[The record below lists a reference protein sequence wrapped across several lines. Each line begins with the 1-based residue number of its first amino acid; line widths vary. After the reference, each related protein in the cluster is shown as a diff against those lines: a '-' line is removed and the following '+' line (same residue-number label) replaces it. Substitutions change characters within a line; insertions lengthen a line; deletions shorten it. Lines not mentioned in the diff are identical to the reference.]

1 VFSPKTFIKKIMN
14 EKFVNSFYQIIP
26 KICQVKS
33 SLPYCKQLENIFF
46 ELLPNQI
53 YAKLAHHLEFCL
65 QSFLDTFGP
74 QRPGFVGD
82 GSAGFRALNTLCKI
96 K

>member
-1 VFSPKTFIKKIMN
+1 MRS
-14 EKFVNSFYQIIP
+14 
-26 KICQVKS
+26 CQLFLPNNVKELS
-33 SLPYCKQLENIFF
+33 GDILTTVLQGLTNIFF

-53 YAKLAHHLEFCL
+53 YGKLAHHLEFCL

-82 GSAGFRALNTLCKI
+82 GRAGLWALNTLCKI
-96 K
+96 E